1 MKNLKT
7 EEIKT
12 QTINAPVIMDEWLLL
27 DMDGTIIVSAR
38 QIDEIVIESTPYF
51 WYEYLPAAALT
62 VNADIETLY
71 LQLFELALD
80 NSLRL
85 NFE

>member
-1 MKNLKT
+1 MKNLKI
-7 EEIKT
+7 EEIKV
-12 QTINAPVIMDEWLLL
+12 QTITTPVVMDEWLLL
-27 DMDGTIIVSAR
+27 DMDGNTVLSAR

-62 VNADIETLY
+62 VHADVETLY
-71 LQLFELALD
+71 LQLFELVLD
-80 NSLRL
+80 NALRL